1 VAGTEAAEV
10 NLPKVAAVDIGTN
23 SMRLLMV
30 QKIGDGTVELG
41 RWERVT
47 GLGTGV
53 DEKGALQEEAMDRT
67 LLTLA
72 EFGARMNKAG
82 VEQRRAVATSAA
94 RDSSNR
100 EQFFDRAELALGV
113 RPELITGEEEARLSF
128 TGATVSRGSNVL
140 VIDIGGGST
149 EFVTSEG
156 GTSYDIGSVRL
167 TDRVLKERPAS
178 SEQLTAARA
187 MVAESFL
194 AVTPFTGPVV
204 GVAGTWTSLGAIEGS
219 DSLTRESVT
228 AWIDRLAGMSV
239 EETAAIPNL
248 DPARAPVILAGTVI
262 AEGAMTAVGA
272 TTIEVSRQDLLDGIV
287 AGLLASHS

>member
-1 VAGTEAAEV
+1 
-10 NLPKVAAVDIGTN
+10 
-23 SMRLLMV
+23 
-30 QKIGDGTVELG
+30 
-41 RWERVT
+41 
-47 GLGTGV
+47 
-53 DEKGALQEEAMDRT
+53 
-67 LLTLA
+67 
-72 EFGARMNKAG
+72 
-82 VEQRRAVATSAA
+82 
-94 RDSSNR
+94 
-100 EQFFDRAELALGV
+100 
-113 RPELITGEEEARLSF
+113 
-128 TGATVSRGSNVL
+128 

-287 AGLLASHS
+287 AGLLATHS